1 MLHKKLRRWKVAIES
16 GIVVIVLAIIKLVIE
31 HFNLEFVSFNP
42 LFTSI
47 IGGGI
52 FLFGLILA
60 GTLAD
65 YKECERIPS
74 EVVAACE
81 NIYHEGRYVKRTRPE
96 FDVDRLIFILAEII
110 SGFRSDVT
118 REGSRKCLLALAKL
132 PDSFLEMET
141 LGVPPNYIAR
151 LKSEEGLI
159 RKSVLRMYYIQR
171 INFLP
176 SAYIL
181 VQSIVCLIVVLLML
195 TKIEPFYD
203 SVIMI
208 VFLTYLF
215 VYIIKLLRTLDK
227 PFRAEERTMDDVS
240 LFLLDEFRHRITDHN
255 DSANSECKH

>member
-1 MLHKKLRRWKVAIES
+1 MLRKKLKKWKVAIES
-16 GIVVIVLAIIKLVIE
+16 SIVVVALVIVKLLIE
-31 HFNLEFVSFNP
+31 HFGLEFITLNS

-52 FLFGLILA
+52 FLFSLILA

-65 YKECERIPS
+65 YKESERIPS
-74 EVVAACE
+74 EIVAACE
-81 NIYHEGRYVKRTRPE
+81 NIYHEGRYVKQTRQD
-96 FDVDRLIFILAEII
+96 FNLDKLISTLVEIV
-110 SGFRSDVT
+110 SGFRSDVA
-118 REGSRKCLLALAKL
+118 REGSRKCLRALTKL

-159 RKSVLRMYYIQR
+159 RKNLLRMYYIQR

-176 SAYIL
+176 SAYVL
-181 VQSIVCLIVVLLML
+181 VQSIVGLIVVLLML

-203 SVIMI
+203 SVII
-208 VFLTYLF
+208 IIFLSYLF

-227 PFRAEERTMDDVS
+227 PFRPDGTTMDDVS
-240 LFLLDEFRHRITDHN
+240 LFLLEEFGHRVAGHH
-255 DSANSECKH
+255 DSRKAEAQR